1 MDTQTNI
8 QFEPQ
13 PNESNKI
20 QIFSNP
26 QFGEI
31 RTTVIDGEPWFVGK
45 DVAERLGYQ
54 KPENAISAH
63 VDDEDKTTTL
73 IQGTGSNYKSNAVII
88 NESGLYSLVLRSNLP
103 TAKAFKRWV
112 TSEVLPSIRKHGG
125 YIAAQPEDTPEMIM
139 AKALQIADA
148 TIKRT
153 QQQLKDAQ
161 EENKR
166 LAPKAAWT
174 DHQIGNDE
182 MLYGWEQA
190 AKHLKLRSAKKLTT
204 FCLDHELVFR
214 RYDSKNKR
222 WDYFPH
228 AKFTEQ
234 GYFRVIQDVPKH
246 RDGTPVINQYTGQP
260 CNPKRELKITEYG
273 LVFLQSQLEKA
284 GLVKPVFNKDE
295 Q

>member
-1 MDTQTNI
+1 MVTQTNL
-8 QFEPQ
+8 QFEPMPEQ
-13 PNESNKI
+13 NNQI
-20 QIFSNP
+20 QVFSSP

-31 RTTVIDGEPWFVGK
+31 RTAGTPDEPLFCAN
-45 DVAERLGYQ
+45 DIAVALGYANPAKAIIDHCKGVTVMETPTAGGIQ
-54 KPENAISAH
+54 KMKYIKESE
-63 VDDEDKTTTL
+63 VYRL
-73 IQGTGSNYKSNAVII
+73 IFKSNAP
-88 NESGLYSLVLRSNLP
+88 NAE
-103 TAKAFKRWV
+103 AFNSWV
-112 TSEVLPSIRKHGG
+112 AEEVLPSIRKHGG
-125 YIAAQPEDTPEMIM
+125 YIAVQPDDSPEMIM

-153 QQQLKDAQ
+153 QQQLKAA
-161 EENKR
+161 EERNR
-166 LAPKAAWT
+166 LLEPKAAWT

-204 FCLDHELVFR
+204 FCLDHEFVFR

-234 GYFRVIQDVPKH
+234 GYFRVIQETPKH
-246 RDGTPVINQYTGQP
+246 RDGTPIINQYTGQP

-273 LVFLQSQLEKA
+273 LAFLQKQLEKA
-284 GLVKPVFNKDE
+284 GLVKPVFGKE
-295 Q
+295 